1 MVKSIV
7 IICEESPFGKNS
19 VVESIRMATG
29 LLAIGDIDD
38 VKVILLKDA
47 IYFLNKNLNP
57 ETINVDNFDNIIRLV
72 ELSGIEIFIH
82 DDALKTAGLEPSDL
96 ILNDN
101 VNVVDIKKIS
111 ELILEADM
119 SFRY

>member
-1 MVKSIV
+1 MVNSVV

-29 LLAIGDIDD
+29 LLAIGDLDD
-38 VKVILLKDA
+38 VKVILMKDA

-57 ETINVDNFDNIIRLV
+57 EAINVDNFDNIIRLI
-72 ELSGIEIFIH
+72 ELSGIEIFVH

-96 ILNDN
+96 TLNDN
-101 VNVVDIKKIS
+101 IYIADIEKIS
-111 ELILEADM
+111 ELILKADM

>member
-1 MVKSIV
+1 MVNSIV

-19 VVESIRMATG
+19 VIESIRLATG

-38 VKVILLKDA
+38 VKVILMKDA
-47 IYFLNKNLNP
+47 IYFLNQNLNP
-57 ETINVDNFDNIIRLV
+57 EAINVDNFDNIIRLV

-82 DDALKTAGLEPSDL
+82 DHALKVAGLESTDL
-96 ILNDN
+96 ILKDN
-101 VNVVDIKKIS
+101 IKIVDINKIS
-111 ELILEADM
+111 QLVLEADM

>member
-19 VVESIRMATG
+19 VIESIRLATG

-38 VKVILLKDA
+38 VKVILMKDA
-47 IYFLNKNLNP
+47 IYFLNQNLNP
-57 ETINVDNFDNIIRLV
+57 EAINVDNFDNIIRLV

-82 DDALKTAGLEPSDL
+82 DHALKVAGLESTDL
-96 ILNDN
+96 ILKDN
-101 VNVVDIKKIS
+101 IKIVDINKIS
-111 ELILEADM
+111 QLVLEADM